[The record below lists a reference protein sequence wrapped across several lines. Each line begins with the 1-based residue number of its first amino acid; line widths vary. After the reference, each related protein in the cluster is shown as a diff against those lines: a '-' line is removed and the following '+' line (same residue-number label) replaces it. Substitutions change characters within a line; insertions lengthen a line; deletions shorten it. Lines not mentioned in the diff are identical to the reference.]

1 MNKCHWLNL
10 VFLLLLCLSN
20 TAFAQ
25 QNEGGIPLS
34 FHIDPEN
41 LTTVDLPVQRK
52 TDLLNQDNKNGWES
66 RVAAPINVDYSLRNA
81 GNWSTLKGGDRLWTL
96 VVKSKNALGMALQM
110 DKFYLPQ
117 GARLYFYNKDKTQIL
132 GAYTES
138 NNNDKR
144 IFFAGILTGEE
155 VIVEYFEPARV
166 KNLGSLRIFK
176 VMHVYK
182 KDGIEAAAPNNAE
195 QRDFGSASDCNVNIN
210 CPEGADFQTEKKGV
224 VRIIMVLEEGMGY
237 CTGSLMNNTD
247 EDGTPY
253 VLSAFHC
260 QSDYTPMY
268 DFYRFDFNFEGASC
282 TNPTVAPSYESV
294 LGATMVAGY
303 ADTDFH
309 LFLLSQNVPI
319 AFTPYFL
326 GWNRDLSYRPPGC
339 HMIHHPQGDIK
350 KYSKENSTAVIF
362 NNTISW
368 DNDLITTPQSH
379 FRIYVDIGAYEG
391 GSSGCPMLD
400 NDGYVVGQLH
410 GGTPLCT
417 NAEAFLGRL
426 SKSWEGGGTP
436 ETRLKDWLDPTNT
449 GLTQLDGLDPSTLG
463 GNTAEISGTIL
474 RENDFGFGAVEVFL
488 LSGTPPSN
496 LSVVAT
502 TVTDQAGNYT
512 FTGIPTSVD
521 YFITAEY
528 DDCHYSGISIF
539 DINMISNHIV
549 GLSFFDDAKQFIKAD
564 CNGSG
569 TISTFDIIQAR
580 QLIIQSINELPSRDS
595 YLFVDDTFNYPTN
608 DPNPFNY
615 TGPGNPL
622 ILQVPF
628 LAGDLV
634 VPDMIGLKI
643 GDVNSSAP
651 GCP

>member
-1 MNKCHWLNL
+1 MNKRLWLNI
-10 VFLLLLCLSN
+10 VFLILLGLSN

-25 QNEGGIPLS
+25 ENEGGVPLS
-34 FHIDPEN
+34 FQIDSDK
-41 LTTVDLPVQRK
+41 LTSVDLPVQRK
-52 TDLLNQDNKNGWES
+52 ANLLSQDEQNGWES
-66 RVAAPINVDYSLRNA
+66 RVAAPLDVDYSLNNS
-81 GNWSTLKGGDRLWTL
+81 GSWSTLKSGDRLWTL
-96 VVKSKNALGMALQM
+96 AVKSKSALGMAFQL
-110 DKFYLPQ
+110 DKFYLPS

-132 GAYTES
+132 GAYTEA

-155 VIVEYFEPARV
+155 VIVEYFEPAKA

-182 KDGIEAAAPNNAE
+182 EDGIAAAAPNNAT

-210 CPEGADFQTEKKGV
+210 CPEGADFQTEKKAV

-237 CTGSLMNNTD
+237 CTGSLLNNTN

-268 DFYRFDFNFEGASC
+268 DFYRFDFNFEGSNC
-282 TNPTVAPSYESV
+282 TNPTAAPSYNSI
-294 LGATMVAGY
+294 LGATTVAGY

-309 LFLLSQNVPI
+309 LFLLSQNVPV

-326 GWNRDLSYRPPGC
+326 GWNRDLSYRPPGS

-368 DNDLITTPQSH
+368 DNDLVTTPQSH
-379 FRIYVDIGAYEG
+379 FRLYIDIGAYEG

-417 NAEAFLGRL
+417 DAEAFLGRF
-426 SKSWEGGGTP
+426 SKSWQGGGTP
-436 ETRLKDWLDPTNT
+436 ETRLKDWLDPANT
-449 GLTQLDGLDPSTLG
+449 GVTQLDGLDPASLG
-463 GNTAEISGTIL
+463 GNTAEISGTIF

-496 LSVVAT
+496 LSIVAST
-502 TVTDQAGNYT
+502 FTDQAGKYS
-512 FTGIPTSVD
+512 FAGIPTSVD
-521 YFITAEY
+521 YFISAEY
-528 DDCHYSGISIF
+528 NDCQYSGISIS

-549 GLSFFDDAKQFIKAD
+549 GISPFTNANEYIKAD
-564 CNGSG
+564 LNGSG

-580 QLIIQSINELPSRDS
+580 QLIIQSIPSLPSRDS
-595 YLFVDDTFNYPTN
+595 YLFVDESFTYPAN
-608 DPNPFNY
+608 DPNPFQY
-615 TGPGNPL
+615 SGAGNPL
-622 ILQVPF
+622 IMQVPF
-628 LAGDLV
+628 LSGDII
-634 VPDMIGLKI
+634 VPDFIGLKI